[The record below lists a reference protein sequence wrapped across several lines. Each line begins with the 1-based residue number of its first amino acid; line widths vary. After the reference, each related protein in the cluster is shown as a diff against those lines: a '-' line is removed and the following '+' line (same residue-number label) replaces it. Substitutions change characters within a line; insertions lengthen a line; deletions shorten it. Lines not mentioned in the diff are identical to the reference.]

1 MKTILGIDIGTS
13 GTKTILVDDQGRV
26 IAAKTIEYPMETPKP
41 GWTQQNPQDWWAA
54 SVESI
59 RAVLAKANVPAQDI
73 AAIGLSGQMHGMV
86 ALDEHDQVVRPA
98 ILWNDQRTE
107 KQCEEITEA
116 AGGLEEL
123 LKLTNNRMLTGYTGG
138 KILWMKENEPENFAK
153 TRVILNP
160 KDYIPAV
167 YGYYSTA
174 DGRMLSY
181 PFNSSTTVLYLN
193 LTKFKNAGLPT
204 EPDKLPRTWPEIE
217 KAAKALKA
225 AGETCPM
232 TTSWMGWTQLESF
245 STWHN
250 VEYATLNNGFGGTG
264 ARLMVNSPLHQ
275 RHLENL
281 ARMAKEGTF
290 VYKGR
295 GNLADATFYSGEC
308 AINMGSSGSLGNIR
322 RNAKFEYMTMP
333 MPYYEGVPD
342 APQNTAIG
350 GASLWAMAGKS
361 DEQNRCVAEF
371 FHYLSDPQVQANNH
385 MRTGYLP
392 VTQKA
397 FEIAKAS
404 GYYEKNPGAD
414 VAVKQM
420 LKTTDKSR
428 GIRLGYLPNI
438 RTIVDEEF
446 EKIWS
451 GKATAKEALDAVV
464 RRGNEQL
471 VRFERVTK

>member
-1 MKTILGIDIGTS
+1 MSKKFVAAGVMAASLMAAGAASAAPTEITMWHAMANTLGDWVADVTKDFNAKTPQCHLTSTYKGSYDQTMTS
-13 GTKTILVDDQGRV
+13 G
-26 IAAKTIEYPMETPKP
+26 IAAH
-41 GWTQQNPQDWWAA
+41 
-54 SVESI
+54 
-59 RAVLAKANVPAQDI
+59 RAGRSPNILQVFEVGTATMMFSKGAIVPV
-73 AAIGLSGQMHGMV
+73 G
-86 ALDEHDQVVRPA
+86 
-98 ILWNDQRTE
+98 
-107 KQCEEITEA
+107 
-116 AGGLEEL
+116 EL
-123 LKLTNNRMLTGYTGG
+123 LDKAGY
-138 KILWMKENEPENFAK
+138 EF
-153 TRVILNP
+153 NP

-350 GASLWAMAGKS
+350 GASLDRKS
-361 DEQNRCVAEF
+361 
-371 FHYLSDPQVQANNH
+371 
-385 MRTGYLP
+385 
-392 VTQKA
+392 
-397 FEIAKAS
+397 
-404 GYYEKNPGAD
+404 
-414 VAVKQM
+414 
-420 LKTTDKSR
+420 
-428 GIRLGYLPNI
+428 
-438 RTIVDEEF
+438 
-446 EKIWS
+446 
-451 GKATAKEALDAVV
+451 VV
-464 RRGNEQL
+464 
-471 VRFERVTK
+471 

>member
-1 MKTILGIDIGTS
+1 MTS
-13 GTKTILVDDQGRV
+13 G
-26 IAAKTIEYPMETPKP
+26 IAAH
-41 GWTQQNPQDWWAA
+41 
-54 SVESI
+54 
-59 RAVLAKANVPAQDI
+59 RAGRSPNILQVFEVGTATMMFSKGAIVPV
-73 AAIGLSGQMHGMV
+73 G
-86 ALDEHDQVVRPA
+86 
-98 ILWNDQRTE
+98 
-107 KQCEEITEA
+107 
-116 AGGLEEL
+116 EL
-123 LKLTNNRMLTGYTGG
+123 LDKAGY
-138 KILWMKENEPENFAK
+138 EF
-153 TRVILNP
+153 NP

-333 MPYYEGVPD
+333 MPYYEGLMLRRTPLSA
-342 APQNTAIG
+342 APRSGPWQASPTSRTA
-350 GASLWAMAGKS
+350 ASPS
-361 DEQNRCVAEF
+361 SSTTSPTRRF
-371 FHYLSDPQVQANNH
+371 R
-385 MRTGYLP
+385 RT
-392 VTQKA
+392 
-397 FEIAKAS
+397 
-404 GYYEKNPGAD
+404 
-414 VAVKQM
+414 
-420 LKTTDKSR
+420 TTCARAISR
-428 GIRLGYLPNI
+428 
-438 RTIVDEEF
+438 
-446 EKIWS
+446 
-451 GKATAKEALDAVV
+451 
-464 RRGNEQL
+464 
-471 VRFERVTK
+471 

>member
-1 MKTILGIDIGTS
+1 MSKKFVAAGVMAASLMAAGAASAAPTEITMWHAMANTLGDWVADVTKDFNAKTPQCHLTSTYKGSYDQTMTS
-13 GTKTILVDDQGRV
+13 G
-26 IAAKTIEYPMETPKP
+26 IAAH
-41 GWTQQNPQDWWAA
+41 
-54 SVESI
+54 
-59 RAVLAKANVPAQDI
+59 RAGRSPNILQVFEVGTATMMFSKGAIVPV
-73 AAIGLSGQMHGMV
+73 G
-86 ALDEHDQVVRPA
+86 
-98 ILWNDQRTE
+98 
-107 KQCEEITEA
+107 
-116 AGGLEEL
+116 EL
-123 LKLTNNRMLTGYTGG
+123 LDKAGY
-138 KILWMKENEPENFAK
+138 EF
-153 TRVILNP
+153 NP

-167 YGYYSTA
+167 
-174 DGRMLSY
+174 
-181 PFNSSTTVLYLN
+181 
-193 LTKFKNAGLPT
+193 

-385 MRTGYLP
+385 IRTGYLP

-420 LKTTDKSR
+420 LK
-428 GIRLGYLPNI
+428 
-438 RTIVDEEF
+438 
-446 EKIWS
+446 
-451 GKATAKEALDAVV
+451 ATAKEALDAVV

>member
-1 MKTILGIDIGTS
+1 MLLTAPGKGPLCSKENSMSKKFVAAGVMAASLMAAGAASAAPTEITMWHAMANTLGDWVADVTKDFNAKTPQCHLTSTYKGTYDQTMTS
-13 GTKTILVDDQGRV
+13 G
-26 IAAKTIEYPMETPKP
+26 IAAH
-41 GWTQQNPQDWWAA
+41 
-54 SVESI
+54 
-59 RAVLAKANVPAQDI
+59 RAGRSPNILQVFEVGTATMMFSKGAIVPV
-73 AAIGLSGQMHGMV
+73 G
-86 ALDEHDQVVRPA
+86 
-98 ILWNDQRTE
+98 
-107 KQCEEITEA
+107 
-116 AGGLEEL
+116 EL
-123 LKLTNNRMLTGYTGG
+123 LDKAGY
-138 KILWMKENEPENFAK
+138 EF
-153 TRVILNP
+153 NP

-350 GASLWAMAGKS
+350 GASLWAIAGKS

>member
-1 MKTILGIDIGTS
+1 MSKKFVAAGVMAASLMAAGAASAAPTEITMWHAMANTLGDWVADVTKDFNAKTPQCHLTSTYKGSYDQTMTS
-13 GTKTILVDDQGRV
+13 G
-26 IAAKTIEYPMETPKP
+26 IAAH
-41 GWTQQNPQDWWAA
+41 
-54 SVESI
+54 
-59 RAVLAKANVPAQDI
+59 RAGRSPN
-73 AAIGLSGQMHGMV
+73 
-86 ALDEHDQVVRPA
+86 
-98 ILWNDQRTE
+98 ILRW
-107 KQCEEITEA
+107 C
-116 AGGLEEL
+116 
-123 LKLTNNRMLTGYTGG
+123 
-138 KILWMKENEPENFAK
+138 
-153 TRVILNP
+153 
-160 KDYIPAV
+160 
-167 YGYYSTA
+167 
-174 DGRMLSY
+174 RMLSY

>member
-1 MKTILGIDIGTS
+1 MSKKFVAAGVMAASLLAAGAAGAAPTEITMWHAMANTLGDWVADVTKDFNAKNPQCRLTSTYKGSYDQTMTS
-13 GTKTILVDDQGRV
+13 G
-26 IAAKTIEYPMETPKP
+26 IAAH
-41 GWTQQNPQDWWAA
+41 
-54 SVESI
+54 
-59 RAVLAKANVPAQDI
+59 RAGRSPNILQVFEVGTATMMFSKGAVVPV
-73 AAIGLSGQMHGMV
+73 G
-86 ALDEHDQVVRPA
+86 
-98 ILWNDQRTE
+98 
-107 KQCEEITEA
+107 
-116 AGGLEEL
+116 EL
-123 LKLTNNRMLTGYTGG
+123 LEKAGY
-138 KILWMKENEPENFAK
+138 KFD
-153 TRVILNP
+153 P
-160 KDYIPAV
+160 KQYIPAV

-193 LTKFKNAGLPT
+193 LTKFKKAGLPT
-204 EPDKLPRTWPEIE
+204 ETDKLPRTWPEIE
-217 KAAKALKA
+217 KAAKALKD
-225 AGETCPM
+225 AGEVCPM
-232 TTSWMGWTQLESF
+232 TTAWMGWTQLESF

-250 VEYATLNNGFGGTG
+250 VEYATLRNGFDGTA
-264 ARLMVNSPLHQ
+264 ARLKIDSPLHQ
-275 RHLENL
+275 RHIENL

-295 GNLADATFYSGEC
+295 GNLADAAFYSGEC
-308 AINMGSSGSLGNIR
+308 AITMGSSGTLSNIR

-333 MPYYEGVPD
+333 MPYYPDVPD
-342 APQNTAIG
+342 TPQNTAIG

-361 DEQNRCVAEF
+361 EAQNRCVADF
-371 FHYLSDPQVQANNH
+371 FNYLSDPQVQANNH

-397 FEIAKAS
+397 FEIAKES
-404 GYYEKNPGAD
+404 GYYDKNPGAD

-420 LKTTDKSR
+420 LKTTDKSL

-451 GKATAKEALDAVV
+451 GKATAKQALDAAV

-471 VRFERVTK
+471 ARFERVTK